1 MTTYYRQTAKFSIKQ
16 NVVVYLKIVVYSLL
30 LLEIVNLTI
39 ICSTFYQN
47 CDVGVRAEHAILAGA
62 GAESRARLEVLK
74 RSAGALFWPASALH
88 GAFRSILRGEAPE
101 HFSFL
106 FWSAHP
112 IMYVVRLPI
121 PSPARASSRR

>member
-74 RSAGALFWPASALH
+74 RSAGALFGLPQ
-88 GAFRSILRGEAPE
+88 RSVE
-101 HFSFL
+101 HFG
-106 FWSAHP
+106 
-112 IMYVVRLPI
+112 
-121 PSPARASSRR
+121 ASSAERPRSTSRSFFGLLTQSCM